1 MHIQTKRFGATGGTL
16 IKEGTNRESKNGRE
30 MFDVKYE
37 KNKEDE
43 KIDIV
48 APWDQLAEKIS
59 IAWSQLFI

>member
-16 IKEGTNRESKNGRE
+16 IREGTNRESKNGRE

-48 APWDQLAEKIS
+48 AP
-59 IAWSQLFI
+59 